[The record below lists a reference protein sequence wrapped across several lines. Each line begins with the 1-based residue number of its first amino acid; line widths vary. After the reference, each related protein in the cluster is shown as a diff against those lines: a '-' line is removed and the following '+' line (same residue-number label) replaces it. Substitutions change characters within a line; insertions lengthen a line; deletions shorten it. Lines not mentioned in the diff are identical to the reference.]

1 MRKLRMI
8 ALAGLIAAPMA
19 QADVV
24 VIAHPDGPDN
34 LSESE
39 VRNLYLN
46 RSKAATPYE
55 IAKGSDVRR
64 EFHDWI
70 TGRSDS
76 QLQSFWAEQTFTGEG
91 QPPAEVNNSAR
102 MVDEVAATPNSVG
115 YADPADVDD
124 SVDIILKP

>member
-1 MRKLRMI
+1 MKTLRMI
-8 ALAGLIAAPMA
+8 ALAGLFAAPLSM
-19 QADVV
+19 ADVV
-24 VIAHPDGPDN
+24 VIAHPNGPDN
-34 LSESE
+34 LSEND
-39 VRNLYLN
+39 VRDLYLN
-46 RSKAATPYE
+46 RSNAATPFE

-70 TGRSDS
+70 TGRSNS

-91 QPPAEVNNSAR
+91 QPPAEVSDSAR

-124 SVDIILKP
+124 SVEVILKR